1 MEKNDKDKAG
11 TKRKSLG
18 ALLLHGGNWNGI
30 RIMGL
35 GERLAVIGV
44 SAVTALCVAGPAS
57 HSLCR
62 GEMRRD
68 PGRRDGDDNRRDGGR
83 EDRVEMAYE
92 PAADSV
98 PAPLQLLPA
107 GVGDARGHDDDVGPG
122 LVVDD
127 LKRIDEAGALEVN
140 EAQGVAPREP
150 SLLPGPADAAEKF
163 NGIF

>member
-1 MEKNDKDKAG
+1 MEDRTRNKD
-11 TKRKSLG
+11 
-18 ALLLHGGNWNGI
+18 
-30 RIMGL
+30 
-35 GERLAVIGV
+35 GEMAIVIIV
-44 SAVTALCVAGPAS
+44 SAATALALQLLYKACDK
-57 HSLCR
+57 R
-62 GEMRRD
+62 DERRRD
-68 PGRRDGDDNRRDGGR
+68 RGR

-92 PAADSV
+92 PMPDSV